1 MSNAT
6 TLNRPTPRQQ
16 TNTTPKPPRIPH
28 RTPEPIPEPI
38 RDPALEPNPSPRSPA
53 PLQAR
58 RHTSEL
64 TPTEQ
69 GALLEDY
76 FDNSVELAT
85 IASNA
90 GVRLF
95 DLVQWLASP
104 PIQAKLDLIKA
115 ADLER
120 AQRIAAHHAAVAM
133 QAMAFIARQSPDS
146 DRSMETVRKAA
157 AYVHRAAQPPKLH
170 TRARHRTPSGGQPQ
184 SPTQDQTQ
192 SQCEP
197 QARHDSAPSDATME
211 RNRSGPVPST
221 PPNQEPQP
229 EQPPIKPPLPSSPR
243 LTTPPRIASSDP
255 LPTQSDPSP

>member
-16 TNTTPKPPRIPH
+16 TNTTQRPPRIPH
-28 RTPEPIPEPI
+28 RTPEPTPEPI
-38 RDPALEPNPSPRSPA
+38 PDPAPP
-53 PLQAR
+53 QAR

-133 QAMAFIARQSPDS
+133 QAMAFIARQSPES

-157 AYVHRAAQPPKLH
+157 AYVHRAAQPPKNPKRPRGKAPDPTDPANRTDPADPADATNEAH
-170 TRARHRTPSGGQPQ
+170 TVAHLPTANGEPLADAPTNTPCKPQSHAVPKLQPQ
-184 SPTQDQTQ
+184 KRSQNQSASHAKPIPSP
-192 SQCEP
+192 P
-197 QARHDSAPSDATME
+197 APHPFGAE
-211 RNRSGPVPST
+211 
-221 PPNQEPQP
+221 P
-229 EQPPIKPPLPSSPR
+229 EQGLPLSRP
-243 LTTPPRIASSDP
+243 
-255 LPTQSDPSP
+255 